1 MIFSRFS
8 IDFLPLGNPI
18 NIDALR
24 AATPLLLYSIEIC
37 YCSME
42 FGSLGVFF
50 SAHRAAG
57 RRRGAHQ
64 PQLPLRRPARRN
76 HHEIFVFFVFFDVP

>member
-1 MIFSRFS
+1 MVMA
-8 IDFLPLGNPI
+8 DGVDHLGSVR
-18 NIDALR
+18 R

-37 YCSME
+37 YCSKE

-57 RRRGAHQ
+57 RRRGDKTVTKGDGSIW
-64 PQLPLRRPARRN
+64 
-76 HHEIFVFFVFFDVP
+76 EK

>member
-24 AATPLLLYSIEIC
+24 AATPLLLYSLEIC
-37 YCSME
+37 CSKE
-42 FGSLGVFF
+42 FFPLCIGFLDLPMSMLRGSDSLFPCCRQPFIESVRVYF
-50 SAHRAAG
+50 SVVAERSS
-57 RRRGAHQ
+57 R
-64 PQLPLRRPARRN
+64 LR
-76 HHEIFVFFVFFDVP
+76 